1 MKLASVNTSMD
12 FSVDDALMSNKDVS
26 FLYKNLSLH
35 RNTLLRFS
43 LWELSPSL
51 YFLFLMSLSKAGAF
65 LLPEKRDNVMAIN
78 YVMRSAHDSFFF
90 NFIGRLSI
98 QTFQSINSMPNPQ
111 MYALDSSAFH
121 GQNISDGT
129 VSHCPVDPLGMGTS
143 RSLDAHLAPLN
154 DLQVLFPFTPC
165 RKYFPRDFICIP
177 AISTS
182 PCASL
187 VKVNHP
193 IFLSFFQHAQY
204 QSFCGGDLQTIV
216 QMGFAQSSQQDSAY
230 PLQPLHGKE
239 MSD

>member
-1 MKLASVNTSMD
+1 MTV
-12 FSVDDALMSNKDVS
+12 F
-26 FLYKNLSLH
+26 FL
-35 RNTLLRFS
+35 
-43 LWELSPSL
+43 
-51 YFLFLMSLSKAGAF
+51 
-65 LLPEKRDNVMAIN
+65 
-78 YVMRSAHDSFFF
+78 